1 MKKDLIELYVKK
13 ENITF
18 KQAKEEVNL
27 LLQTL
32 KESIVREKI
41 VKFKGVGT
49 FEAFEKKP
57 RYLQNPQTKEKM
69 LIQPQP
75 TVKFILSK
83 KLKEKL

>member
-1 MKKDLIELYVKK
+1 MKKDLIELYAKK
-13 ENITF
+13 ENISF

-32 KESIVREKI
+32 KEAIIKEK
-41 VKFKGVGT
+41 VAKFKGIGT
-49 FEAFEKKP
+49 FEAFEKKA
-57 RYLQNPQTKEKM
+57 RYIQNPQTKEKM

>member
-1 MKKDLIELYVKK
+1 MKKDLIELYAKK
-13 ENITF
+13 ENISF

-32 KESIVREKI
+32 KEAIIKEKI
-41 VKFKGVGT
+41 VKFKGIGT
-49 FEAFEKKP
+49 FEAFEKKA
-57 RYLQNPQTKEKM
+57 RYIQNPQTKEKM

-75 TVKFILSK
+75 TVKFVLSK